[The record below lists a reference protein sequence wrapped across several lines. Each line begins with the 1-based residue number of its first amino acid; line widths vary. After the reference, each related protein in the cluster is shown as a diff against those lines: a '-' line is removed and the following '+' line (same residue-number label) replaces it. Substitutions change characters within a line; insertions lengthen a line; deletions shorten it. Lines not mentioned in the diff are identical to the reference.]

1 MVQMHMLYHQLS
13 LDREVVPFILMMFS
27 VVAQNLA
34 SWTAQLS
41 PYTIVSMMKMLEF
54 GVKSLESV
62 LMVISD

>member
-1 MVQMHMLYHQLS
+1 MMQMHTLYHQLS

-41 PYTIVSMMKMLEF
+41 PYTTVSMMKMLEF
-54 GVKSLESV
+54 GVKSIESV